1 MRQKNRAAPRP
12 RPLPGSAS
20 DAFGRAVWEGE
31 RAGRGPM
38 ILIDDAKSS
47 RSITSFAPRGAVS
60 GRRRCYAVHLDAPR
74 ETNDGTVEP
83 SSVGKNKNRRFH
95 RVARSCRTHPFIGRL
110 IAVPAQGHDAT
121 LAHSARVCRA
131 PSRGE
136 CWCVGRRATAWKSST
151 VSAFQNGYQ
160 YRLTVTTGGSVAV
173 ASDQ

>member
-47 RSITSFAPRGAVS
+47 RSIVSFAPRGAVS

-83 SSVGKNKNRRFH
+83 SHPLGKTRKGVFTASPVPAARTPSLAALSPFPH
-95 RVARSCRTHPFIGRL
+95 RDMMPPLPIARESVARPREGN
-110 IAVPAQGHDAT
+110 AG
-121 LAHSARVCRA
+121 
-131 PSRGE
+131 
-136 CWCVGRRATAWKSST
+136 
-151 VSAFQNGYQ
+151 
-160 YRLTVTTGGSVAV
+160 
-173 ASDQ
+173 ASDVEPPPGKVQLSPRSKTGTNTG